1 MMPSM
6 IIGVTA
12 LAAGLA
18 FSGTA
23 QAESKYQVFTGN
35 GVAPVIIVDT
45 ETGRSWRLT
54 NDEEPVWAPITY
66 ESVIG
71 VGNKIFTFEAP
82 PSSIRTVR
90 SIRQELNQQRK
101 LSPRRELQLYEDHEL
116 LVDTSRGNPLR
127 REPQE

>member
-1 MMPSM
+1 MSSM
-6 IIGVTA
+6 IIGVTV

-18 FSGTA
+18 FTGTA
-23 QAESKYQVFTGN
+23 QAETKYQVFTGSD
-35 GVAPVIIVDT
+35 VAPVIMVDT

-66 ESVIG
+66 ESEIG
-71 VGNKIFTFEAP
+71 VGNGIFTFEAP